1 MTSRRM
7 QILMLALF
15 AASAV
20 PTLAAR
26 AQSPASRT
34 PAPAPT
40 AAAGPRGR
48 SEWRRFEPELPRQT
62 LSNPTPS
69 PRKQTVTVE
78 TWVIIV
84 AAVVLIILL
93 V

>member
-1 MTSRRM
+1 M

-20 PTLAAR
+20 PTLAAQ
-26 AQSPASRT
+26 AQSPASQT
-34 PAPAPT
+34 PAPA
-40 AAAGPRGR
+40 AAGGPRAR
-48 SEWRRFEPELPRQT
+48 SEWRRFEPEFPRQAFT
-62 LSNPTPS
+62 NPNPS

>member
-20 PTLAAR
+20 PTLAAE
-26 AQSPASRT
+26 AQSAASQT
-34 PAPAPT
+34 PAPAT
-40 AAAGPRGR
+40 SAGPRAR

-62 LSNPTPS
+62 LTNPTPS